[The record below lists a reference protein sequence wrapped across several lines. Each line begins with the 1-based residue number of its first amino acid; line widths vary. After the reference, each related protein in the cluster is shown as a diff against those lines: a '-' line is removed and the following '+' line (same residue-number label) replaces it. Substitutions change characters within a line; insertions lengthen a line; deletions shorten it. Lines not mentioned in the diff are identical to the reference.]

1 MKLLKAKISN
11 FRILRDVELD
21 FSSDSKAPLTVI
33 RAANETGKTTC
44 LNALVW
50 ALYGSRALPGRGDFV
65 LFPAGSKIPPEKGA
79 DISVEIDFE
88 IEQVVNLGRGKL
100 SNEKQTFR
108 IRRSCREKLTDG
120 TFKRD
125 GEVVKLWR
133 FSATGT
139 TPIPEEEE
147 IQNIIEQALP
157 HTLKDVYFTDGDS
170 AMSFIEAA
178 ATTGVKR
185 QRVAKAIES
194 LLGLEV
200 LDKTTRHLKGI
211 ANDFSSKIDSKDYKS
226 ELERI
231 QDAITSYEEDIQEW
245 TQEKEDAEDYL
256 KKAQSEL
263 KKQQGK
269 LEQALQAGDLDAMNV
284 QRREAEKRC
293 VQAERRKEVELE
305 RLAQLCSSESLSNA
319 YIGTEIRSAIEL
331 LEGLH
336 EKRQLPKVNIPIL
349 EDLLSRSSCFCGSDL
364 SGTDED
370 SVCRRERI
378 AEEIDTSR
386 ESDLAQEALSAL
398 FYQIRSLQPKEDAK
412 AWLKA
417 YEEQS
422 QALQEWDSALKRA
435 EDDLN
440 NVDEKLKQID
450 DQAIKRIRQQI
461 GNLQNSVRA
470 HGGKIDSRA
479 AQIQEKSQRL
489 EDARHEEK
497 RIRNKVGVK
506 DVNSK
511 YWALA
516 SQARDVF
523 STVIEKLKRDEIKNV
538 SDEMNRI
545 FLSMIGY
552 SSTHRSEF
560 SSIQRAE
567 LTEEFDIC
575 VYGQND
581 HPLDPDKDLNGAS
594 RRAITLSFI
603 LALTNVSGADA
614 PNIIDTPLGMTSGY
628 VKQSMLHNIIKEG
641 TQPIL
646 FLTHDEIKGI
656 ELFLDEYAGRVY
668 TLTNPAHYPTMLA
681 NEPADKDVGV
691 IRCDCSHRESC
702 VNCARKDREVA

>member
-11 FRILRDVELD
+11 FRILRDVDLH
-21 FSSDSKAPLTVI
+21 FSTDLNAPLTVI

-50 ALYGSRALPGRGDFV
+50 ALYGSKALPGRGEFV
-65 LFPAGSKIPPEKGA
+65 LFPAGSDVSPSRGA

-100 SNEKQTFR
+100 SHERQTFR

-120 TFKRD
+120 SFKRD

-139 TPIPEEEE
+139 TPIAEEE
-147 IQNIIEQALP
+147 IQNIVEQALP
-157 HTLKDVYFTDGDS
+157 ETLKDVYFTDGDS

-211 ANDFSSKIDSKDYKS
+211 ANDFSSKIDSKDYKV

-231 QDAITSYEEDIQEW
+231 QDAITGYEEDIQEW
-245 TQEKEDAEDYL
+245 SQEKEDAEDYL

-263 KKQQGK
+263 KKQQAK
-269 LEQALQAGDLDAMNV
+269 LEEALKAGDLDALNH
-284 QRREAEKRC
+284 QKKDAEKRC
-293 VQAERRKEVELE
+293 AQAERRKVSELE
-305 RLAQLCSSESLSNA
+305 RLAQLCSSESLSTA
-319 YIGTEIRSAIEL
+319 YIGKEIRSAIEL
-331 LEGLH
+331 LENLH

-349 EDLLSRSSCFCGSDL
+349 EHLLTRSSCFCGSDL
-364 SGTDED
+364 AGPDEA
-370 SVCRRERI
+370 STRRRGRI
-378 AEEIDTSR
+378 AEEIDASR
-386 ESDLAQEALSAL
+386 ESDMAQEALSAL
-398 FYQIRSLQPKEDAK
+398 FYQIRSLQPKEEAK
-412 AWLKA
+412 AWLQA
-417 YEEQS
+417 YADQS
-422 QALQEWDSALKRA
+422 QALQEWDSALKNA

-440 NVDEKLKQID
+440 TVNEKLKQID
-450 DQAIKRIRQQI
+450 DQAIKRIREQI
-461 GNLQNSVRA
+461 ENLQNSVRA

-479 AQIQEKSQRL
+479 AQIQEKRERL
-489 EDARHEEK
+489 EDARLEEK
-497 RIRNKVGVK
+497 RIRNKIGVK

-516 SQARDVF
+516 SQSRDVF
-523 STVIEKLKRDEIKNV
+523 STVIDKLKKDELKNV

-552 SSTHRSEF
+552 SADHRSEF

-567 LTEEFDIC
+567 LTEDFDIC
-575 VYGQND
+575 VYGRND
-581 HPLDPDKDLNGAS
+581 HRLDPDKDLNGAS

-628 VKQSMLHNIIKEG
+628 VKQSMLDNIIKEG

-656 ELFLDEYAGRVY
+656 EPFLDKHAGLVY

-681 NEPADKDVGV
+681 HEPADKEAGV
-691 IRCDCSHRESC
+691 IRCECSHRESC
-702 VNCARKDREVA
+702 EICARKDREVA